1 MLVLVNIL
9 FYGPLLWIIPH
20 IYDTNTII
28 LKKDILLSGY
38 FFPFVHNVNF
48 HSREDMT
55 IFSEYQY
62 LCKSIGYFHLPL
74 PLVVYN
80 CPDFQKKSAF
90 KRWSIAWGGISSIH
104 INYTYIYS
112 LAKTCVCDIVIII
125 YMAQTTITL
134 LFSLHCQGK
143 CSRAFS
149 WASFSIE
156 ASEDHK

>member
-1 MLVLVNIL
+1 MSYVYVFQQASIRLTSTQRICVSFGNLGCWFFYFCSVNWKIAENIPYISVNML

-28 LKKDILLSGY
+28 LKKNILLSGY
-38 FFPFVHNVNF
+38 FFLFVHNVNF

-80 CPDFQKKSAF
+80 CPDFQKKNAF
-90 KRWSIAWGGISSIH
+90 KRWSIAWGGGGFRP
-104 INYTYIYS
+104 YI
-112 LAKTCVCDIVIII
+112 
-125 YMAQTTITL
+125 
-134 LFSLHCQGK
+134 
-143 CSRAFS
+143 
-149 WASFSIE
+149 
-156 ASEDHK
+156 

>member
-90 KRWSIAWGGISSIH
+90 KRWSIAWGGDFVHTYKLYIH
-104 INYTYIYS
+104 LFVSQNVCLRYCDHNIYGADNNNS
-112 LAKTCVCDIVIII
+112 
-125 YMAQTTITL
+125 TL
-134 LFSLHCQGK
+134 
-143 CSRAFS
+143 
-149 WASFSIE
+149 
-156 ASEDHK
+156 